1 MLILL
6 FVSAQNDYVRVL
18 NLSWNH
24 LRLKGAIAIG
34 EALEVCD
41 TILVLLYVL
50 MYVGGIA

>member
-1 MLILL
+1 VLLLL

-34 EALEVCD
+34 EALEVGD
-41 TILVLLYVL
+41 TILLLYVL